1 VETYYRPFTFL
12 GLLLIASGVILVL
25 LPVIARY
32 IPSIERVP
40 WIILWVYKSDGFYFA
55 TSPLL
60 IILSV
65 LSLVLN
71 VLGRGR

>member
-1 VETYYRPFTFL
+1 VDTYYRPFTFL

-32 IPSIERVP
+32 IPSIDKIP

-60 IILSV
+60 IILSA

-71 VLGRGR
+71 FLGRGR